1 MINTNT
7 TITITGCSSGDWVIL
22 SINGDEYTQGH
33 SVDYPQLLKDL
44 GNTVVQLELSDEDME
59 EQCKF

>member
-22 SINGDEYTQGH
+22 SINGDEYNL
-33 SVDYPQLLKDL
+33 SLQLKR
-44 GNTVVQLELSDEDME
+44 
-59 EQCKF
+59 KFEG